1 MGVGAI
7 SPSLLAESS
16 GISRASS
23 EPRSWWTRL
32 ELRPVVDAIWWMD
45 KLRLIS
51 LDDGPDPLP
60 LSPFQSLHG
69 EAQAGGELLF
79 APDPFFQLVV
89 GLHPSRLGSG
99 LLAVQETGRLSVDFC
114 SDAP

>member
-1 MGVGAI
+1 M
-7 SPSLLAESS
+7 
-16 GISRASS
+16 
-23 EPRSWWTRL
+23 
-32 ELRPVVDAIWWMD
+32 DAIWWMD